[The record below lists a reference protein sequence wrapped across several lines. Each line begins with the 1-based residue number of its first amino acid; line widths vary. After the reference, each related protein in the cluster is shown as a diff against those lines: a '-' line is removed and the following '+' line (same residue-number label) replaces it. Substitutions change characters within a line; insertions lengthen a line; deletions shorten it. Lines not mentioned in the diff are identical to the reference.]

1 MNKQTQGRPIR
12 STASI
17 VLLVLSTFYLCPT
30 TFARALD
37 MDADKRVAVLDP
49 QPSSKGSVKT
59 SSVFEAKAPRL
70 QFNIPAQRFSDALLE
85 FSRQSGIAVLM
96 SSNIEG
102 QWQSQALQGEWSP
115 YQALAQLLQ
124 GTNLT
129 YRSVADQSL
138 VIVPQPVSHIRRHPR
153 SADQPRALL
162 EEITVTAGKRASN
175 LQDTPMTV
183 TALDYQ
189 TLQDLRITS
198 VFDVIDHV
206 PSLKM
211 VRNGDHTASMLYL
224 RGVGADNPT
233 EAGDSGVATHV
244 DGIYSSRSQG
254 TAVLLHDLEQIEILR
269 GPQGSLFGRNA
280 TSGVVNYHTVKPQEH
295 FESRLDLTVAD
306 DNYHSLQGVFNTPV
320 TDRWS
325 VRLAAAVEKRDGLI
339 KFAPGSS
346 SSNDDKQ
353 YNNLDVSSYRLS
365 SLWKPNDDWRWWAS
379 YEYYRNQGS
388 GNLPAVDYD
397 TPVVID
403 TLGETDLLMHS
414 VRSRLQ
420 WQFTPDVDVTY
431 IVGHSD
437 MTRNQLW
444 DGDGNSPVGS
454 ETNAAIYHQSNHTV
468 WSDYQS
474 WQHELQFKNA
484 DDNRFRWLL
493 SYFYFEEE
501 SDIRFDLEHQDVT
514 GSGWGG
520 GASHSYQQP
529 HRGSKFEAV
538 YGQLH
543 YDLTP
548 QWGVSLG
555 ARSGTDVRYDND
567 GRNIGCPD
575 LIRSDRQG
583 NLGIIA
589 VNRDSAAVDQC
600 FVANYNDVDKRW
612 NSTTFMARAEWR
624 ASSNMLLY
632 LMVAEGF
639 KPGIVQ
645 DGGAVTG
652 VFSGPEDPAFQSQ
665 LEAVFASNNSSEGA
679 YVGPEESR
687 NWELGFKWQSL
698 GKNLTV
704 NGAMFYTDYDNLQ
717 VSRVSLNAD
726 GSEVFRSASVA
737 TATIKGLEVEFN
749 WLPGRYSELKAH
761 FSLLDAYYD
770 EFLSVDAYFPDHGQT
785 WNPSGGDPDQP
796 ALVDFSGNRMKQA
809 PKFSAGLTYKHY
821 FEPFHWGRVIASVGV
836 NYSDEV
842 YLSEANRK
850 ERSGHLLENATGLW
864 VSDPNGAAS
873 NIDVQPAYWVWNT
886 SLVIKPHEANWRLQ
900 AFVHNLTDK
909 VVRYDVHAPETPEP
923 LFYLAPP
930 RTVGMRLSMDFR

>member
-1 MNKQTQGRPIR
+1 MNRQKKCR
-12 STASI
+12 SVETFSSI
-17 VLLVLSTFYLCPT
+17 ALLALSTFCLCPAV
-30 TFARALD
+30 FA
-37 MDADKRVAVLDP
+37 ADYDVGTDEY
-49 QPSSKGSVKT
+49 SSLAAAKT
-59 SSVFEAKAPRL
+59 SQVNSAPLSETAGSLIQFE
-70 QFNIPAQRFSDALLE
+70 IPAQRFSDALLE

-96 SSNIEG
+96 SSSIEG
-102 QWQSQALQGEWSP
+102 QWQSQPLRGELPP
-115 YQALAQLLQ
+115 YQALTQLLD
-124 GTNLT
+124 GTDLI

-138 VIVPQPVSHIRRHPR
+138 VIVPRPVNPIRRRQH
-153 SADQPRALL
+153 SAQQPPSVL
-162 EEITVTAGKRASN
+162 EEITVTAGKRISN

-189 TLQDLRITS
+189 TLQDLRVTS
-198 VFDVIDHV
+198 VFDVIDQV
-206 PSLKM
+206 PSLKL

-295 FESRLDLTVAD
+295 FESRLDLTVAEA
-306 DNYHSLQGVFNTPV
+306 NYHSLQGVVNLPV
-320 TDRWS
+320 TDQWS
-325 VRLAAAVEKRDGLI
+325 VRLAAATEQRDGLI
-339 KFAPGSS
+339 KFASGSA
-346 SSNDDKQ
+346 SSNDNKQ

-365 SLWKPNDDWRWWAS
+365 SLWKPNDEWRWWAS
-379 YEYYRNQGS
+379 YEYYRNQSS

-397 TPVVID
+397 TPVLID
-403 TLGETDLLMHS
+403 TVGETDLVMHS
-414 VRSRLQ
+414 LRSRLQ
-420 WQFTPDVDVTY
+420 WQFTPDLDVTY
-431 IVGHSD
+431 IFGHSD
-437 MTRNQLW
+437 MTRDQLW

-454 ETNAAIYHQSNHTV
+454 ETNPAIYHQSNHTV

-474 WQHELQFKNA
+474 WQHELQLKNS
-484 DDNRFRWLL
+484 DDNRLRWLL

-501 SDIRFDLEHQDVT
+501 SDIRFDLEHQDAT
-514 GSGWGG
+514 GLGWGG

-529 HRGSKFEAV
+529 HRGSKFEAI

-543 YDLTP
+543 YDLTTE
-548 QWGVSLG
+548 WGVSLG
-555 ARSGTDVRYDND
+555 ARSGSDLRYDKD
-567 GRNIGCPD
+567 GRNYGCPD

-583 NLGIIA
+583 DLGVVA
-589 VNRDSAAVDQC
+589 VNRDSAAANQC

-624 ASSNMLLY
+624 GTPDLLLY

-645 DGGAVTG
+645 DGGMVSG
-652 VFSGPEDPAFQSQ
+652 VFSGADDPAFESQ
-665 LEAVFASNNSSEGA
+665 LDQVLAANKTDEGA

-687 NWELGFKWQSL
+687 NWELGVKWQA
-698 GKNLTV
+698 KDKTLTI
-704 NGAMFYTDYDNLQ
+704 NGALFYTDYDNLQ
-717 VSRVSLNAD
+717 VSRVSLNSD
-726 GSEVFRSASVA
+726 GSEVFRSASAA
-737 TATIKGLEVEFN
+737 TATIKGMEVELN
-749 WLPGRYSELKAH
+749 WLPGRFGELKAH
-761 FSLLDAYYD
+761 FSLLNAYYD
-770 EFLSVDAYFPDHGQT
+770 DFLSVDALFPEYGET
-785 WNPSGGDPDQP
+785 WNPSAGDPNQP

-821 FEPFHWGRVIASVGV
+821 FSPFQWGRITASVGV
-836 NYSDEV
+836 KYSDEV

-850 ERSGHLLENATGLW
+850 DRSGQLLDNSSGQW
-864 VSDPNGAAS
+864 VADINGAAS

-886 SLVIKPHEANWRLQ
+886 NLVIKPHAADWRLE
-900 AFVHNLTDK
+900 AFVHNLTDE
-909 VVRYDVHAPETPEP
+909 VVRYDVHAPEAPDP